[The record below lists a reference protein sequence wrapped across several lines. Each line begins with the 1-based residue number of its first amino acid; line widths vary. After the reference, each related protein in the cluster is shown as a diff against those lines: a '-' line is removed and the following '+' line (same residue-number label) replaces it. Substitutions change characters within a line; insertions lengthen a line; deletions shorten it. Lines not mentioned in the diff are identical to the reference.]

1 MTAQEP
7 FDLGQFLASFK
18 NFMDKA
24 VEQARVEE
32 PETLFLSK
40 LRTHFGTDP
49 IHLPTVRET
58 FEKADHPNLHLAV
71 TNLLAGKGWSS
82 QLTGF
87 IVPYANE
94 GVKFS
99 HLLSPHYG

>member
-1 MTAQEP
+1 MTAHEP

-40 LRTHFGTDP
+40 LRTHFGTDAP
-49 IHLPTVRET
+49 SCCSPDGQLGCSNNHASWRACCNRPPL
-58 FEKADHPNLHLAV
+58 
-71 TNLLAGKGWSS
+71 SS
-82 QLTGF
+82 RMST
-87 IVPYANE
+87 
-94 GVKFS
+94 
-99 HLLSPHYG
+99 